1 MFDHGYAKPNT
12 PVISVYRQH
21 TPEVV
26 PERHIKERR
35 GAQAG
40 SCDGALNITPP
51 GHYTPPGAAPSL
63 RPAICSTSSPWHK
76 SSTGCETRRMRHR
89 DTETQRISRFSP
101 CLCGRWLCA
110 SQAVS
115 TFTTASWP
123 TCGACGWEERD
134 GRPTLLVASGH
145 GRSDGHGPS
154 ARLRP
159 VAMLS
164 ACRRWKKMPEALF
177 VFATEYIVSMAVSI
191 TTAQRGRRSRGDQL
205 VRLRNDQRSVDRER
219 VAERCRRLGSRT
231 GMRTSPSRL

>member
-101 CLCGRWLCA
+101 CLCA
-110 SQAVS
+110 SVADGSVPRRPCQLSPRPPRRRSVS
-115 TFTTASWP
+115 TA
-123 TCGACGWEERD
+123 GEKMR
-134 GRPTLLVASGH
+134 GH
-145 GRSDGHGPS
+145 RGRSSCLNGWSSTLG
-154 ARLRP
+154 LT
-159 VAMLS
+159 L
-164 ACRRWKKMPEALF
+164 ALGLCLG
-177 VFATEYIVSMAVSI
+177 VSP
-191 TTAQRGRRSRGDQL
+191 
-205 VRLRNDQRSVDRER
+205 
-219 VAERCRRLGSRT
+219 LGSAPQRIS
-231 GMRTSPSRL
+231 RPSKIDRAVQKLLTNGS